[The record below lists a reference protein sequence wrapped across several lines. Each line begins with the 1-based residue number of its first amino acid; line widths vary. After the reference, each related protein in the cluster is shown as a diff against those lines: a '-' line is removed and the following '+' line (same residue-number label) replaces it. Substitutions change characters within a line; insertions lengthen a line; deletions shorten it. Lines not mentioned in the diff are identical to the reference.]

1 MEPTDK
7 NKLNDDPNATD
18 AAGSDAGLTQG
29 SDPVAVAE
37 GSGLDSTNSDKP
49 GPASRP
55 GSASDTQP
63 SGSSSAAAASGA
75 SPTAA
80 DVPGSSSPNATDKSA
95 SKTTDKTTDK
105 TTNKTTAAAGSTAS
119 AGGSGKTPPPS
130 RPKPASGGKGLAS
143 LALLVALA
151 AAGLSGWHWY
161 QGQADDESRDA
172 ALTERLEQLEQ
183 NQQRA
188 SDAQLQKLQGLPQP
202 DQWQETQRLIADL
215 QRSQQRLGQ
224 QLEQLR
230 GEERTDWKLEEAQYL
245 LRLASLRLLAA
256 QDVSA
261 AQEMLEAVD
270 NILRDQPNSGVFEV
284 REALA
289 NVQAELA
296 ALPQVD
302 RAGIYLQLAALQ
314 DQVDQLVALPVP
326 EFDPERAES
335 AEEAEQGSRIDRI
348 LARLQRYVRVDF
360 QRGKVITPLLDEAEM
375 QRIHRTLRLTLEQ
388 AQWAALR
395 GEGDVYRRSLERA
408 GEVLEE
414 FFELEN
420 PRVQAMQKQL
430 SRLAEREVSL
440 TPPDIAPIQRELTEY
455 METGGQSSSE
465 SASSGNAQEATN
477 E

>member
-1 MEPTDK
+1 M
-7 NKLNDDPNATD
+7 
-18 AAGSDAGLTQG
+18 
-29 SDPVAVAE
+29 
-37 GSGLDSTNSDKP
+37 
-49 GPASRP
+49 
-55 GSASDTQP
+55 
-63 SGSSSAAAASGA
+63 
-75 SPTAA
+75 
-80 DVPGSSSPNATDKSA
+80 
-95 SKTTDKTTDK
+95 
-105 TTNKTTAAAGSTAS
+105 
-119 AGGSGKTPPPS
+119 
-130 RPKPASGGKGLAS
+130 
-143 LALLVALA
+143 
-151 AAGLSGWHWY
+151 
-161 QGQADDESRDA
+161 
-172 ALTERLEQLEQ
+172 
-183 NQQRA
+183 
-188 SDAQLQKLQGLPQP
+188 
-202 DQWQETQRLIADL
+202 IADL

-224 QLEQLR
+224 QLQQLQ

-261 AQEMLEAVD
+261 AREMLEAVD

-289 NVQAELA
+289 KVQAELA
-296 ALPQVD
+296 ALPEVD

-326 EFDPERAES
+326 EFDPQPAES
-335 AEEAEQGSRIDRI
+335 AEGAEQGSRIDRI

-395 GEGDVYRRSLERA
+395 GQGEVYRQSLERA

-420 PRVQAMQKQL
+420 PRVQAMQSQL
-430 SRLAEREVSL
+430 SKLAEREVNL
-440 TPPDIAPIQRELTEY
+440 TPPDIAPIQRELAQYIEAGG
-455 METGGQSSSE
+455 ESNSEQATGE
-465 SASSGNAQEATN
+465 RAQEATN

>member
-7 NKLNDDPNATD
+7 NKLNDDPGATD
-18 AAGSDAGLTQG
+18 AVGSDARLTQG
-29 SDPVAVAE
+29 SDPVAVAG
-37 GSGLDSTNSDKP
+37 GSGLGSTKP
-49 GPASRP
+49 DNTSSAEPAGKP
-55 GSASDTQP
+55 GSASDTEP
-63 SGSSSAAAASGA
+63 SDSYSATAASGTSAAASD
-75 SPTAA
+75 T
-80 DVPGSSSPNATDKSA
+80 PGSSSR
-95 SKTTDKTTDK
+95 KTTDKTTSK
-105 TTNKTTAAAGSTAS
+105 TTGKNTGSSAGSAS
-119 AGGSGKTPPPS
+119 AGGSGRTPPPS
-130 RPKPASGGKGLAS
+130 QPKSSSGGKGLAS

-151 AAGLSGWHWY
+151 AGGLSAWHWY

-183 NQQRA
+183 NQQQA
-188 SDAQLQKLQGLPQP
+188 SDAQLQKLQGLPRP

-224 QLEQLR
+224 QLEQLQR
-230 GEERTDWKLEEAQYL
+230 EERTDWKLEEAQYL

-256 QDVSA
+256 QDVTA
-261 AQEMLEAVD
+261 AREMLEAVD
-270 NILRDQPNSGVFEV
+270 NILRDQPNSGAFEV

-289 NVQAELA
+289 KVQAELA

-326 EFDPERAES
+326 EFDPQQAGS
-335 AEEAEQGSRIDRI
+335 AEEAEQGSRVDRI

-360 QRGKVITPLLDEAEM
+360 QRGKVITPLMDEAEM

-395 GEGDVYRRSLERA
+395 GEGEVYRQSLEQA

-420 PRVQAMQKQL
+420 PRVQAMQRQL
-430 SRLAEREVSL
+430 SKLAEREVNL
-440 TPPDIAPIQRELTEY
+440 TPPDIAPIQRKLAEY
-455 METGGQSSSE
+455 MEAGTQSSDE
-465 SASSGNAQEATN
+465 ATSSGNAEEATN

>member
-7 NKLNDDPNATD
+7 NKLNDDPSATD
-18 AAGSDAGLTQG
+18 AAGSDARLTQG
-29 SDPVAVAE
+29 SDPVAVAG
-37 GSGLDSTNSDKP
+37 GSGLGSTKP
-49 GPASRP
+49 ENPS
-55 GSASDTQP
+55 SAEPVGQAGNQSDTKP
-63 SGSSSAAAASGA
+63 SGSYSAAAASGTSTVA
-75 SPTAA
+75 SET
-80 DVPGSSSPNATDKSA
+80 PGSSGGKATDKA
-95 SKTTDKTTDK
+95 TSKTTDNPT
-105 TTNKTTAAAGSTAS
+105 GSTSGSAA
-119 AGGSGKTPPPS
+119 AGGSGRTPPPS
-130 RPKPASGGKGLAS
+130 QPKSSSGGKGLAS

-151 AAGLSGWHWY
+151 AGGLSAWHWY
-161 QGQADDESRDA
+161 QGQADDESRGA

-183 NQQRA
+183 NQQQA

-202 DQWQETQRLIADL
+202 DQWKETQRLIADL

-224 QLEQLR
+224 QLEQLQ

-256 QDVSA
+256 QDVTA
-261 AQEMLEAVD
+261 AREMLEAVD

-289 NVQAELA
+289 KVQAELA

-326 EFDPERAES
+326 EFDPQQAES
-335 AEEAEQGSRIDRI
+335 TEEAEQGSRVDRI

-395 GEGDVYRRSLERA
+395 GEGEVYRQSLERA

-420 PRVQAMQKQL
+420 PRVQAMQEQL
-430 SRLAEREVSL
+430 SQLAEREVNL
-440 TPPDIAPIQRELTEY
+440 TPPDIAPIQRELAEY
-455 METGGQSSSE
+455 MEAGAQSSDE
-465 SASSGNAQEATN
+465 AASSGNAEEATN

>member
-7 NKLNDDPNATD
+7 NKLNDDPGATD
-18 AAGSDAGLTQG
+18 AVGSDPRLTQG
-29 SDPVAVAE
+29 SDPVAVAG
-37 GSGLDSTNSDKP
+37 GSGLGSTKPDNTSSAEPAGKP
-49 GPASRP
+49 GN
-55 GSASDTQP
+55 ASDTEP
-63 SGSSSAAAASGA
+63 SDSYSATAASGTSAAASD
-75 SPTAA
+75 T
-80 DVPGSSSPNATDKSA
+80 PGSSSRKTADKTT
-95 SKTTDKTTDK
+95 SKTTGKNTGSS
-105 TTNKTTAAAGSTAS
+105 AGSAS
-119 AGGSGKTPPPS
+119 AGGSGRTPPPS
-130 RPKPASGGKGLAS
+130 QPKSSSGGKGLAS

-151 AAGLSGWHWY
+151 AGGLSAWHWY

-183 NQQRA
+183 NQQQA
-188 SDAQLQKLQGLPQP
+188 SDAQLQKLRGLPQP

-224 QLEQLR
+224 QLEQLQ

-256 QDVSA
+256 QDVTA
-261 AQEMLEAVD
+261 AREMLEAVD

-289 NVQAELA
+289 KVQAELA

-326 EFDPERAES
+326 EFDPQQAGS
-335 AEEAEQGSRIDRI
+335 AEEAEQGSRVDRI

-360 QRGKVITPLLDEAEM
+360 QRGKVITPLMDEAEM

-395 GEGDVYRRSLERA
+395 GEGEVYRQSLEQA

-420 PRVQAMQKQL
+420 PRVQAMQRQL
-430 SRLAEREVSL
+430 SKLAEREVNL
-440 TPPDIAPIQRELTEY
+440 TPPDIAPIQRRLAEY
-455 METGGQSSSE
+455 MEAGAQSSDE
-465 SASSGNAQEATN
+465 ATSSGNAEEATN

>member
-7 NKLNDDPNATD
+7 NKLNGDPGATD
-18 AAGSDAGLTQG
+18 AAGSDAKLTQG
-29 SDPVAVAE
+29 SDPVAVAG
-37 GSGLDSTNSDKP
+37 GSGLGSTKP
-49 GPASRP
+49 A
-55 GSASDTQP
+55 
-63 SGSSSAAAASGA
+63 GSSSAEPVVQPGDASHTRPSGSF

-80 DVPGSSSPNATDKSA
+80 SGTSATSPDSPDTPGRKATDKPH
-95 SKTTDKTTDK
+95 SKTTDKTT
-105 TTNKTTAAAGSTAS
+105 GSATGSAS
-119 AGGSGKTPPPS
+119 AGGSGRTPPPTP
-130 RPKPASGGKGLAS
+130 PKSSSGGKGLAS

-151 AAGLSGWHWY
+151 AAGLSAWHWY
-161 QGQADDESRDA
+161 QGQADDQSRDA

-183 NQQRA
+183 YQQQA

-224 QLEQLR
+224 QLQQLQ

-261 AQEMLEAVD
+261 AREMLEAVD

-289 NVQAELA
+289 KVQAELA
-296 ALPQVD
+296 ALPEVD

-326 EFDPERAES
+326 EFDPQPAES
-335 AEEAEQGSRIDRI
+335 AEGIEQGSRIDRI

-395 GEGDVYRRSLERA
+395 GQGEVYRQSLERA

-420 PRVQAMQKQL
+420 PRVQAMQSQL
-430 SRLAEREVSL
+430 SKLAEREVNL
-440 TPPDIAPIQRELTEY
+440 TPPDIAPIQRELAQYIEAGG
-455 METGGQSSSE
+455 ESNSEQATGE
-465 SASSGNAQEATN
+465 RAQEATN